1 MEFALGPSHGNS
13 GTKRS
18 QEKAL
23 GFIPKSS
30 PEPLGFLQNLVMN
43 LAVNTPS
50 LKQIFGKL

>member
-1 MEFALGPSHGNS
+1 M
-13 GTKRS
+13 
-18 QEKAL
+18 L